1 MQRKYLYWSIIVLFT
16 IFPIIIDFTLKE
28 DLQRLSASIW
38 SLYRIPTILIMILYP
53 RWKVIFGTAIF
64 YCFLK
69 YTTYFTEEDSISLI
83 EMVALIFNSLVNAA
97 ILLTVS
103 YLRLRYIKLL
113 KQMQKLI
120 VIDSVTGLYNRRY
133 FDLYMEKTIP
143 FMKRIKRPLILL
155 MLDIDHFK
163 QVNDNNGHLCGD
175 QALRHISEIIKR
187 NVRNTDA
194 YVRLGGEEFAIILPN
209 TQLAEGQSI
218 AERIRGAVERSN
230 FTYKHIPV
238 PITISIGVTLYCGEN
253 VDDFIEKADQAL
265 YRAKESGRNQV
276 VCFDALQLA
285 N

>member
-1 MQRKYLYWSIIVLFT
+1 MFPSWKIIL
-16 IFPIIIDFTLKE
+16 
-28 DLQRLSASIW
+28 RA
-38 SLYRIPTILIMILYP
+38 
-53 RWKVIFGTAIF
+53 AIF
-64 YCFLK
+64 FYFLK
-69 YTTYFTEEDSISLI
+69 YTAYFIEEGSINHI
-83 EMVALIFNSLVNAA
+83 ELVVFILNSVVNGA

-103 YLRLRYIKLL
+103 FMRLKYLILL

-253 VDDFIEKADQAL
+253 VDDFIERQIKPCIVQRKVEGTKSFVLMHCNWPID
-265 YRAKESGRNQV
+265 YK
-276 VCFDALQLA
+276 
-285 N
+285 